1 VLTYFVLSGVG
12 LLLFAIGLLGLWWA
26 LRSGQMDDLDTPAWR
41 MLADDQAEPGP
52 QRPPPSITPREDRPD
67 ER

>member
-1 VLTYFVLSGVG
+1 MLTYFVLSGAG
-12 LLLFAIGLLGLWWA
+12 LLLFIIGLLGLWWA

-41 MLADDQAEPGP
+41 MLIDDADRSPT
-52 QRPPPSITPREDRPD
+52 TPKEDRPD